1 MKPQVTVV
9 IPTYNRPEQLMHA
22 VASVKRQQEVTFQI
36 IIVDDASDE
45 DLGPAFK
52 DDTSVTYIRNQ
63 TNKGGGYSR
72 NRGLSLAT
80 GEYVNFLDDDDEFL
94 DSKLQKQIA
103 SFETSEVPN
112 LGLVACHVRDL
123 RSGEEIIVK
132 NTHRGNV
139 FKESLSG
146 YSVKLT
152 PSMLFLTE
160 AARKTGGFDESLPA
174 SQEYDFV
181 IRLSKHYGVD
191 YVDEVLAQAN
201 RSETQISLDFEKKK
215 RAAEILFRKFDKE
228 YRSFG
233 LLFWLKMQ
241 IKLRVLK
248 IRFWAGKRLGL
259 WAYKLT
265 LLGKGI

>member
-1 MKPQVTVV
+1 MDPQVTVV
-9 IPTYNRPEQLMHA
+9 IPTYNRPDQLMKA
-22 VASVKRQQEVTFQI
+22 VASVKKQQNVICQI
-36 IIVDDASDE
+36 IIVDDASDNDQSADFQGDE
-45 DLGPAFK
+45 L
-52 DDTSVTYIRNQ
+52 VTYVRND

-72 NRGLSLAT
+72 NRGLSMAT
-80 GEYVNFLDDDDEFL
+80 GKYVNFLDDDDEFL
-94 DSKLQKQIA
+94 DDKLQKQIA
-103 SFETSEVPN
+103 RFESSEVPN
-112 LGLVACHVRDL
+112 LGLVTCHVRDL

-160 AARKTGGFDESLPA
+160 AAKKTGGFDESLPA

-201 RSETQISLDFEKKK
+201 RSETQISLDFDKKK

-228 YRSFG
+228 YRNFG
-233 LLFWLKMQ
+233 RMFWLKMQ

-248 IRFWAGKRLGL
+248 IRFWAGRRLGFR
-259 WAYKLT
+259 AYKL
-265 LLGKGI
+265 LLFGRGI